1 MAPASP
7 TPRRTPTGRRR
18 GRPPGS
24 TNAARAARQA
34 AALANAE
41 PPPKR
46 RRYVPGGPGGGGR
59 FVEPP
64 TDSSG
69 LSRTGRAITRDLPN
83 EGAAAGGGGGGGG
96 GAGGAG
102 GGGGGIGAAD
112 SPSAVA
118 RRERSTRTRAAASA
132 DMVDVRWGSA
142 AAMAASVK
150 QAEDYKP
157 REERGW
163 EEFHPNLDIE
173 RPFVV
178 FLADEVDGASHLTPA
193 TPAAQT
199 PGTPLANGNGSVT
212 PSRQPKPSSADNT
225 PMPQENADSVPCD
238 GPNGTPSRRPR
249 RQARD
254 VVSFYGARP
263 VDMPKTPKILPIQS
277 QTPKERLDL
286 KLPSYRKTN
295 RIELF
300 ESKTFGQAR
309 YVDKSMSNVGYQ
321 ESDHFIRPSATLI
334 KAVDGNAE
342 DEPDPS
348 STAKADDHAPHWR
361 LGRVEYDM
369 DEQDDMWL
377 EQYNGQRKQN
387 ELEVITREVFE
398 ITMTKIEKEW
408 HGLEKRIP
416 KPNPK
421 PPQTHRPR
429 SSSDAAV
436 NGETQTGE
444 EPDSKCAVC
453 DDGDCEN
460 TNAIVFC
467 DGCNLAVH
475 QECYGVPFIP
485 EGQWL
490 CRKCQLCGRGV
501 PVADQFVQQTNSSK
515 WAHLLCAMWIPE
527 VSLGNHTFMEPVMD
541 VEKVPKTR
549 WKLSCYICHQKM
561 GACIQC
567 GNKNCYQAFHVT
579 CARRARL
586 FLKMKTSQGALA
598 VLDGGMILKA
608 FCDKHCPPDYA
619 QENGVHQATR
629 VAKKFYKRNM
639 RDRIWADNQAMASV
653 IAAQH
658 RNAIT
663 EHPPDESQMTGA
675 KNSAVLGEKRKGGQA
690 PRNLWKLPSG
700 APIIPQAV
708 FDIVEASI
716 QRFPFRKRKD
726 FLSEACRYWTLKREA
741 RRGAALL
748 KRLQLQME
756 TFSSMELTRRSFASM
771 GPGGR
776 ARLARRI
783 EFAEGIIRD
792 LAQLKTLAD
801 DVVQREQIKVD
812 AVELEQD
819 FVDECY
825 FPVAQLLPPA
835 IEKATSLD
843 KNLFADGLAKLQSRI
858 EQRFYV
864 SALCFAQDLGD
875 VIGGGIATPPVTE
888 EVPEQRFEAADTA
901 PAKNAFSD
909 IRERRKLGK
918 RILKAV
924 QPYLEAALRAESEI
938 TNKPFDGLQKE
949 LEALMDASIEATRA
963 PVKLEGEEGEDED
976 TIMVDASEITVKS
989 GTNGDGQAMDT
1000 VEAGSAENRNGGGN
1014 IEVKTSG
1021 LGIVHRGGPEAMRRA
1036 GRGVAAAANGGLNG
1050 TSETPPESDGF
1061 VPMNRQTAA
1070 GPPTPPQSNGSFG
1083 KEPGDPLA
1091 DGGVLWYLKA
1101 MQPVGTTIV
1110 GEHWAGRDAVRM
1122 LSEDLTDLDDEELQG
1137 LGADVVDAVAAAAAI
1152 EGETADAAAAANAA
1166 ANAGATLRHLLREL
1180 SIVMAD
1186 QHEVDLDSI
1195 IDRLLEVRGSRPGK
1209 QVQLLEAEIRYLCT
1223 KAREIFISQPILLE
1237 LEAPIKICGDIHG
1250 QYYDLLRLFEYG
1262 GFPPEANYLFLGD
1275 YVDRG
1280 KQSLETICLLLAY
1293 KIKYPENFFILRGNH
1308 ECASIN
1314 RIYGFYDECKRRYN
1328 IKLWK
1333 TFTDCF
1339 NCLPIAAIIDEKIFT
1354 MHGGLSPDLNSM
1366 EQIRR
1371 VMRPTDIL
1379 KPAEKKQKYVYGGL
1393 GSGSKPVTPKFKSKS

>member
-1 MAPASP
+1 MAPTSP

-18 GRPPGS
+18 GRPPGT

-34 AALANAE
+34 SLAAAAAAATATTASPSSE
-41 PPPKR
+41 PPSKR

-59 FVEPP
+59 FLESENPGTP
-64 TDSSG
+64 
-69 LSRTGRAITRDLPN
+69 L
-83 EGAAAGGGGGGGG
+83 AAGPATVSRART
-96 GAGGAG
+96 AGHDLVNG
-102 GGGGGIGAAD
+102 D
-112 SPSAVA
+112 TPSALP
-118 RRERSTRTRAAASA
+118 RRERSTRTRAAASE
-132 DMVDVRWGSA
+132 DLEEMRWGSA

-173 RPFVV
+173 QPFIV
-178 FLADEVDGASHLTPA
+178 FTAEEVDGAPHVAPSTPA
-193 TPAAQT
+193 MQT
-199 PGTPLANGNGSVT
+199 PGTPRATASMT
-212 PSRQPKPSSADNT
+212 PSRQVKPASTGNT
-225 PMPQENADSVPCD
+225 PNPQDKQDPNPFDVS
-238 GPNGTPSRRPR
+238 NGTPSRRPR
-249 RQARD
+249 RQHRD
-254 VVSFYGARP
+254 VVSFYGARS
-263 VDMPKTPKILPIQS
+263 VDFATTPKTPKILPIQN

-321 ESDHFIRPSATLI
+321 ESDHFIRPDATLI
-334 KAVDGNAE
+334 KAIDGNAE
-342 DEPDPS
+342 DEADQ
-348 STAKADDHAPHWR
+348 STTTPKADDHAPHYR

-377 EQYNGQRKQN
+377 EQFNAQRKQN
-387 ELEVITREVFE
+387 ELEAITREVFE

-408 HGLEKRIP
+408 HALEKRIP

-429 SSSDAAV
+429 SSSAAAV
-436 NGETQTGE
+436 NGETQAGD

-501 PVADQFVQQTNSSK
+501 PTCIFCPNTDGAFKQTNSSK

-527 VSLGNHTFMEPVMD
+527 ISLGNHTFMEPVMD

-549 WKLSCYICHQKM
+549 WKLSCYICHQRM

-598 VLDGGMILKA
+598 VLDGGMVLKA
-608 FCDKHCPPDYA
+608 FCNKHCPLDYA
-619 QENGVHQATR
+619 QENNVHQATR

-639 RDRIWADNQAMASV
+639 RGRIWADNYAIANV

-675 KNSAVLGEKRKGGQA
+675 KNSAVLGDKKKGGQ
-690 PRNLWKLPSG
+690 PPKNLWKLPSG

-708 FDIVEASI
+708 FDVVEASI

-756 TFSSMELTRRSFASM
+756 TFSSMELTRRNFASM
-771 GPGGR
+771 GPGGK

-783 EFAEGIIRD
+783 EFGQSIIRD
-792 LAQLKTLAD
+792 LEQLRMLSEE
-801 DVVQREQIKVD
+801 VVQREQMKVD
-812 AVELEQD
+812 AAELEQD

-825 FPVAQLLPPA
+825 FPVAKLLAPA

-843 KNLFADGLAKLQSRI
+843 KNLFAKGLAGVQTRI
-858 EQRFYV
+858 EKRFYV
-864 SALCFAQDLGD
+864 TALSFAQDLGD
-875 VIGGGIATPPVTE
+875 IIGEGIATAPRVE
-888 EVPEQRFEAADTA
+888 EVAEQRFEAADAA
-901 PAKNAFSD
+901 PPKSAFTD

-924 QPYLEAALRAESEI
+924 QPYLETALRVESEI
-938 TNKPFDGLQKE
+938 SNKPYENLQKE
-949 LEALMDASIEATRA
+949 LETLVDASVDAARA
-963 PVKLEGEEGEDED
+963 SAGGELKREGEEEED
-976 TIMVDASEITVKS
+976 TIMVDAPNSSEITVKS
-989 GTNGDGQAMDT
+989 AFRGTVTAAAEADAMDT
-1000 VEAGSAENRNGGGN
+1000 AEDGEGQDGGN
-1014 IEVKTSG
+1014 IEVNTSG
-1021 LGIVHRGGPEAMRRA
+1021 LGIVNQGASEAIEVSLRKSKRGSASN
-1036 GRGVAAAANGGLNG
+1036 GVDP
-1050 TSETPPESDGF
+1050 SETPPASHGF
-1061 VPMNRQTAA
+1061 PALARPEQP

-1083 KEPGDPLA
+1083 KEPGDSLA
-1091 DGGVLWYLKA
+1091 EGGILWYLKT
-1101 MQPVGTTIV
+1101 MKPVGTSILS
-1110 GEHWAGRDAVRM
+1110 EHWAAGRDAVRM
-1122 LSEDLTDLDDEELQG
+1122 LSEDLTDLDDEELRG
-1137 LGADVVDAVAAAAAI
+1137 LGADVDEAVAAAAMDT
-1152 EGETADAAAAANAA
+1152 EPT
-1166 ANAGATLRHLLREL
+1166 
-1180 SIVMAD
+1180 
-1186 QHEVDLDSI
+1186 VDTVVST
-1195 IDRLLEVRGSRPGK
+1195 SK
-1209 QVQLLEAEIRYLCT
+1209 SKASS
-1223 KAREIFISQPILLE
+1223 KAR
-1237 LEAPIKICGDIHG
+1237 
-1250 QYYDLLRLFEYG
+1250 
-1262 GFPPEANYLFLGD
+1262 
-1275 YVDRG
+1275 
-1280 KQSLETICLLLAY
+1280 
-1293 KIKYPENFFILRGNH
+1293 
-1308 ECASIN
+1308 
-1314 RIYGFYDECKRRYN
+1314 KRR
-1328 IKLWK
+1328 
-1333 TFTDCF
+1333 
-1339 NCLPIAAIIDEKIFT
+1339 AS
-1354 MHGGLSPDLNSM
+1354 G
-1366 EQIRR
+1366 RR
-1371 VMRPTDIL
+1371 R
-1379 KPAEKKQKYVYGGL
+1379 
-1393 GSGSKPVTPKFKSKS
+1393 